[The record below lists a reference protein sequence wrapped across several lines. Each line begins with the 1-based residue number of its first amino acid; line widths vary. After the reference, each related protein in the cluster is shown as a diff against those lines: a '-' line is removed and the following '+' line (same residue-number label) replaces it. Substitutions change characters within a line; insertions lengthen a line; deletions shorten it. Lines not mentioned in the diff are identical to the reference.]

1 MFHLSSCFLDKSNL
15 YRKNSKRIKWNLTY
29 KLRCKIQIYCCMYNL
44 IPKVSCL
51 SDIGRWDLSLSPIL
65 ERQNALR
72 TRLLYIC
79 TYMYTHTQIYN
90 LCDLFMLALQY
101 DLWLVTVQWC
111 SFLFSLF
118 PKDLCWRSWSKEKQI
133 NPNGKKK
140 NLGQKRRSQ
149 KSSW

>member
-1 MFHLSSCFLDKSNL
+1 MKLDL
-15 YRKNSKRIKWNLTY
+15 QA
-29 KLRCKIQIYCCMYNL
+29 KIQNPNILFYVQPHPQAILLVWYWKMRSFPQSNIRKAKCPQDKVAVYMYIY
-44 IPKVSCL
+44 V
-51 SDIGRWDLSLSPIL
+51 
-65 ERQNALR
+65 
-72 TRLLYIC
+72 
-79 TYMYTHTQIYN
+79 YTHTQIYN

-118 PKDLCWRSWSKEKQI
+118 PKNLCWRSWSKEKQI